1 MASIMK
7 YLEYMKSQLMSAIWK
22 KDEDKIKI
30 RFE

>member
-7 YLEYMKSQLMSAIWK
+7 YPRIYEISINVCNLE